1 MITIEI
7 YRRPDRVSDEELGK
21 IAKPLPGLMS
31 RVFHP
36 AWAQL
41 SDAVTRESRIRV
53 LVHDFGP
60 LDMNITD
67 LDISIHAGFEY
78 SLCGSVNSIKEDIV
92 KEIKEIIDPIVS
104 TRKGFPS
111 YIIYTVELNLPCSSS
126 QEIQSKEVVLSK

>member
-7 YRRPDRVSDEELGK
+7 YRRPDRVNDGELGMITK
-21 IAKPLPGLMS
+21 FLPGLMS

-36 AWAQL
+36 SWAKL

-60 LDMNITD
+60 LDVNITD
-67 LDISIHAGFEY
+67 LDISINAGFEY
-78 SLCGSVNSIKEDIV
+78 SLHGSVSSIREDIV
-92 KEIKEIIDPIVS
+92 KETKEIIDSIAAA
-104 TRKGFPS
+104 RKEFPS

-126 QEIQSKEVVLSK
+126 EGIQSKSK